1 VRYLPSGR
9 DFAQIGRRLW
19 TTIAGNGAAGWR
31 IHICHF
37 KEPGSQLFQLVNNV
51 FCSDPAFRSL
61 SDKATYRQWARTTQ
75 NKGREAGEI
84 EEVTFIAHRA
94 ELRAGGSHGY
104 ELDRAKP
111 VGQMH
116 GKDSHQQKRGSLAS
130 ERF

>member
-1 VRYLPSGR
+1 MQKNVKNVKFPTDRIAQREPPGEIPAVRQRFRANWSKTVDHHR
-9 DFAQIGRRLW
+9 
-19 TTIAGNGAAGWR
+19 GNRAAAWR

-61 SDKATYRQWARTTQ
+61 SEKAIYGQWSRTTQ

-84 EEVTFIAHRA
+84 EEVSFIAHRA

-104 ELDRAKP
+104 ELDRANP
-111 VGQMH
+111 
-116 GKDSHQQKRGSLAS
+116 
-130 ERF
+130 